1 MTFFSGGETHAR
13 SVLKAVSWRVI
24 GTIDTFVISWLLTGK
39 LTLAGSIAGLELFT
53 KLGWVDSTGGRNTLR
68 KLSDRCD
75 EAKSF
80 PRSCVEFQRNGVEIG
95 LTVN

>member
-1 MTFFSGGETHAR
+1 MAIFRGGETHAR

-53 KLGWVDSTGGRNTLR
+53 KLGWYYFHERLWAAISWGR
-68 KLSDRCD
+68 
-75 EAKSF
+75 
-80 PRSCVEFQRNGVEIG
+80 I
-95 LTVN
+95 